1 MILIIFITTIT
12 STIIISQFK
21 FQKIILN
28 QLMKIIKLQKINN
41 QHKLS
46 NNSRYKKKKRNPTN
60 KFKGSL
66 NKSKIQIKLRVM
78 RKITMMMKELI
89 QKQVLLQKS
98 HQEEDFKGLVRNLV
112 EVLIRQFTRV
122 LIMKLAEK
130 SRGMSLTCEE
140 CLSRTE
146 LG

>member
-89 QKQVLLQKS
+89 QKQVLL
-98 HQEEDFKGLVRNLV
+98 
-112 EVLIRQFTRV
+112 
-122 LIMKLAEK
+122 
-130 SRGMSLTCEE
+130 
-140 CLSRTE
+140 
-146 LG
+146 